1 MTWLGH
7 ESVYIYRY
15 LKIFSTSRLLEDVSK
30 PRGLQRVAPLWLSF
44 QI

>member
-15 LKIFSTSRLLEDVSK
+15 LKIFSTSRGCVEAK
-30 PRGLQRVAPLWLSF
+30 GLTAGGSVVAEFSDL
-44 QI
+44 I